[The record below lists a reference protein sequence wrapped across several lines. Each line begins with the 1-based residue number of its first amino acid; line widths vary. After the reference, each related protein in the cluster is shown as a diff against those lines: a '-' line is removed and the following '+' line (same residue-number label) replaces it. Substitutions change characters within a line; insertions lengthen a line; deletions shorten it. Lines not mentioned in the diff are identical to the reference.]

1 MQSTD
6 VVIVGA
12 GIGGSALAKAL
23 ADDGL
28 DVLVLEQSEVYEDR
42 VRGESM
48 VPWGVA
54 EARTLGVEQVF
65 LDAGA
70 HVAPTWVNYHLPD
83 RRDEVPAG
91 MIIPEIA
98 GSMNLRHPD
107 ACAALETAA
116 RECRS
121 NGSAGHP

>member
-54 EARTLGVEQVF
+54 EARDVGRGAGVPRRGR
-65 LDAGA
+65 ARRA
-70 HVAPTWVNYHLPD
+70 HVGQLPPARPARRGPGRDDHPGDPRIDEPAAP
-83 RRDEVPAG
+83 RRVRG
-91 MIIPEIA
+91 
-98 GSMNLRHPD
+98 
-107 ACAALETAA
+107 A
-116 RECRS
+116 RGRGAQGRG

>member
-1 MQSTD
+1 MESCD

-28 DVLVLEQSEVYEDR
+28 GVVVLEQSEVYEDR

-54 EARTLGVEQVF
+54 EARSSVWSRCCSTRARASRRRGSTTTC
-65 LDAGA
+65 
-70 HVAPTWVNYHLPD
+70 PTS
-83 RRDEVPAG
+83 A
-91 MIIPEIA
+91 
-98 GSMNLRHPD
+98 
-107 ACAALETAA
+107 T
-116 RECRS
+116 RS
-121 NGSAGHP
+121 RPG